1 MPLSKSIIEQ
11 TLALPYGEQ
20 AYKIVEKLT
29 DAGFDTWWAGGCVRD
44 MLRNIVP
51 TDIDVA
57 TAATPDD
64 ILRIFPKATLTPKS
78 LGSVRIPIGNAEYEV
93 TTFREDDEKSDGRHP
108 ESVTFSTREK
118 DGMRRDFTIN
128 ALYFNPINSELYDPF
143 NGEGDLK
150 EGLIRFIGDPALRIK
165 HDALRLLRAVR
176 FHAFIDGQYHPDTY
190 QAIEELA
197 PLIETLSGTRQ
208 LEELEKMLL
217 GPHPDKALEDLWE
230 LGLLERFLPELHACK
245 GVPQPMEYHQEGDVW
260 EHTLQCTRSFRSEDG
275 IDVRIAA
282 LFHDTGKVETFSLKE
297 RIRCD
302 HHADISSQIA
312 EAALGRLQMPKKR
325 IEKISWIIQHH
336 MMMGSFADM
345 NNERKAHW
353 YHHPWF
359 SELLQ
364 LFYLDVAGTTPS
376 DFKLYQSIADD
387 ATHFVDSHPRPV
399 KTLLS
404 GEEIMDILHLLPGE
418 RVGEILQQLHA
429 AQLSE
434 NITTKKEARTFIE
447 SLNNA

>member
-1 MPLSKSIIEQ
+1 
-11 TLALPYGEQ
+11 
-20 AYKIVEKLT
+20 
-29 DAGFDTWWAGGCVRD
+29 
-44 MLRNIVP
+44 
-51 TDIDVA
+51 
-57 TAATPDD
+57 
-64 ILRIFPKATLTPKS
+64 
-78 LGSVRIPIGNAEYEV
+78 
-93 TTFREDDEKSDGRHP
+93 
-108 ESVTFSTREK
+108 
-118 DGMRRDFTIN
+118 
-128 ALYFNPINSELYDPF
+128 
-143 NGEGDLK
+143 
-150 EGLIRFIGDPALRIK
+150 
-165 HDALRLLRAVR
+165 
-176 FHAFIDGQYHPDTY
+176 
-190 QAIEELA
+190 
-197 PLIETLSGTRQ
+197 
-208 LEELEKMLL
+208 
-217 GPHPDKALEDLWE
+217 
-230 LGLLERFLPELHACK
+230 
-245 GVPQPMEYHQEGDVW
+245 MEYHQEGDVW

-297 RIRCD
+297 RIRFD
-302 HHADISSQIA
+302 HHAEISSQIA

-345 NNERKAHW
+345 NDERKAHW